1 MLEIRNVTKSYDE
14 KAVLS
19 SVCFTLLDGESLL
32 LAGETGGGKTT
43 LARIICGSQCPD
55 SGEVLL
61 DGKRLLGT
69 YRKRSPEELADIQ
82 YIFQDPY
89 SAVELTNTLR
99 QTLGETE
106 RVMKRHGRGCI
117 PMEEALFQ
125 TAPELLGD
133 MDKKMEQFSG
143 GQLQRLSILRSMM
156 LHPRLLVADEPVSM
170 LDVSV
175 RAEVMDLLEDL
186 KARYHMS
193 MVFISHDIATTR
205 VIADKVAVMYLGHI
219 VEIGET
225 DEVIQSPRHPYTKA
239 LISNCGTLDTEGFH
253 PIQISGEPPVPIGQA
268 PGCGFAPRCWLTCPR
283 CTEKDPVYTEVSP
296 GHLVACACLD
306 QMK

>member
-99 QTLGETE
+99 QTLDETE
-106 RVMKRHGRGCI
+106 RVMKRHGRSCL
-117 PMEEALFQ
+117 PMRRRFGRRRRNFWEIWI
-125 TAPELLGD
+125 
-133 MDKKMEQFSG
+133 KKWSSFPAVSFSG
-143 GQLQRLSILRSMM
+143 SAL
-156 LHPRLLVADEPVSM
+156 PEP
-170 LDVSV
+170 
-175 RAEVMDLLEDL
+175 
-186 KARYHMS
+186 
-193 MVFISHDIATTR
+193 
-205 VIADKVAVMYLGHI
+205 
-219 VEIGET
+219 
-225 DEVIQSPRHPYTKA
+225 
-239 LISNCGTLDTEGFH
+239 
-253 PIQISGEPPVPIGQA
+253 
-268 PGCGFAPRCWLTCPR
+268 
-283 CTEKDPVYTEVSP
+283 
-296 GHLVACACLD
+296 
-306 QMK
+306 

>member
-89 SAVELTNTLR
+89 SAV
-99 QTLGETE
+99 
-106 RVMKRHGRGCI
+106 
-117 PMEEALFQ
+117 
-125 TAPELLGD
+125 
-133 MDKKMEQFSG
+133 S
-143 GQLQRLSILRSMM
+143 
-156 LHPRLLVADEPVSM
+156 
-170 LDVSV
+170 
-175 RAEVMDLLEDL
+175 
-186 KARYHMS
+186 
-193 MVFISHDIATTR
+193 
-205 VIADKVAVMYLGHI
+205 
-219 VEIGET
+219 
-225 DEVIQSPRHPYTKA
+225 
-239 LISNCGTLDTEGFH
+239 
-253 PIQISGEPPVPIGQA
+253 
-268 PGCGFAPRCWLTCPR
+268 
-283 CTEKDPVYTEVSP
+283 
-296 GHLVACACLD
+296 
-306 QMK
+306 

>member
-61 DGKRLLGT
+61 DGRRLLGT
-69 YRKRSPEELADIQ
+69 YRKRSPGELADIQ

-89 SAVELTNTLR
+89 SAVELTSTLR

-106 RVMKRHGRGCI
+106 RVMKRHGRSCL
-117 PMEEALFQ
+117 PMEEALCQ

-143 GQLQRLSILRSMM
+143 GQLQRICIARALI
-156 LHPRLLVADEPVSM
+156 PRPKLLITDESTSM
-170 LDVSV
+170 LDKDGEDEVLDVLHRLKGERKVSILSV
-175 RAEVMDLLEDL
+175 VHDIDFSVDRWDRIAVLFGGRIVEDL
-186 KARYHMS
+186 PFDRFLEEA
-193 MVFISHDIATTR
+193 A
-205 VIADKVAVMYLGHI
+205 
-219 VEIGET
+219 
-225 DEVIQSPRHPYTKA
+225 HPYSRR
-239 LISNCGTLDTEGFH
+239 LIESSLFF
-253 PIQISGEPPVPIGQA
+253 S
-268 PGCGFAPRCWLTCPR
+268 
-283 CTEKDPVYTEVSP
+283 EK
-296 GHLVACACLD
+296 
-306 QMK
+306 

>member
-99 QTLGETE
+99 QTLGETGHE
-106 RVMKRHGRGCI
+106 TAWARLPSYGGGALPDGTGASGRYG
-117 PMEEALFQ
+117 
-125 TAPELLGD
+125 
-133 MDKKMEQFSG
+133 
-143 GQLQRLSILRSMM
+143 
-156 LHPRLLVADEPVSM
+156 
-170 LDVSV
+170 
-175 RAEVMDLLEDL
+175 
-186 KARYHMS
+186 
-193 MVFISHDIATTR
+193 
-205 VIADKVAVMYLGHI
+205 
-219 VEIGET
+219 
-225 DEVIQSPRHPYTKA
+225 
-239 LISNCGTLDTEGFH
+239 
-253 PIQISGEPPVPIGQA
+253 
-268 PGCGFAPRCWLTCPR
+268 
-283 CTEKDPVYTEVSP
+283 
-296 GHLVACACLD
+296 
-306 QMK
+306 

>member
-82 YIFQDPY
+82 YIFQDPH

-143 GQLQRLSILRSMM
+143 GQLQRICIARALI
-156 LHPRLLVADEPVSM
+156 PRPKLLITDESTSM
-170 LDVSV
+170 LDKDGEDEVLDVLHRLKRERKVSILSV
-175 RAEVMDLLEDL
+175 VHDIDFSVARWDRIAVLFGGRIVEDL
-186 KARYHMS
+186 PFGRFLEEA
-193 MVFISHDIATTR
+193 A
-205 VIADKVAVMYLGHI
+205 
-219 VEIGET
+219 
-225 DEVIQSPRHPYTKA
+225 HPYSRR
-239 LISNCGTLDTEGFH
+239 LIESSLFF
-253 PIQISGEPPVPIGQA
+253 S
-268 PGCGFAPRCWLTCPR
+268 
-283 CTEKDPVYTEVSP
+283 EK
-296 GHLVACACLD
+296 
-306 QMK
+306 

>member
-99 QTLGETE
+99 QTLDETE
-106 RVMKRHGRGCI
+106 RVMKRHGRSCL
-117 PMEEALFQ
+117 PM
-125 TAPELLGD
+125 
-133 MDKKMEQFSG
+133 
-143 GQLQRLSILRSMM
+143 
-156 LHPRLLVADEPVSM
+156 
-170 LDVSV
+170 
-175 RAEVMDLLEDL
+175 
-186 KARYHMS
+186 
-193 MVFISHDIATTR
+193 
-205 VIADKVAVMYLGHI
+205 
-219 VEIGET
+219 
-225 DEVIQSPRHPYTKA
+225 
-239 LISNCGTLDTEGFH
+239 
-253 PIQISGEPPVPIGQA
+253 
-268 PGCGFAPRCWLTCPR
+268 
-283 CTEKDPVYTEVSP
+283 
-296 GHLVACACLD
+296 
-306 QMK
+306 

>member
-89 SAVELTNTLR
+89 SSLNPSRTVGWILSEPLKIYGKYDARERERRVR
-99 QTLGETE
+99 ETIGLVGLPAE
-106 RVMKRHGRGCI
+106 SY
-117 PMEEALFQ
+117 
-125 TAPELLGD
+125 D
-133 MDKKMEQFSG
+133 MLPAHLSG
-143 GQLQRLSILRSMM
+143 GQRQRVSIASALIQKPA
-156 LHPRLLVADEPVSM
+156 LIIADEAVSA
-170 LDVSV
+170 LDVTIQ
-175 RAEVMDLLEDL
+175 AQILEL
-186 KARYHMS
+186 MAQLRRELGISYL
-193 MVFISHDIATTR
+193 FISHDLNVVYQLCDR
-205 VIADKVAVMYLGHI
+205 CMVMQAGRI
-219 VEIGET
+219 VEQGPVEELY
-225 DEVIQSPRHPYTKA
+225 DHPQQEYTRQLLA
-239 LISNCGTLDTEGFH
+239 AA
-253 PIQISGEPPVPIGQA
+253 Q
-268 PGCGFAPRCWLTCPR
+268 
-283 CTEKDPVYTEVSP
+283 
-296 GHLVACACLD
+296 
-306 QMK
+306 